1 MTKHN
6 LYISKEG
13 HLTNDFISLYIDA
26 LLLGHVNKLPNE
38 VLEHVEDCKICKQ
51 RILEGYDILKET
63 EEVNVN
69 EHPYFGAKKKELKKT
84 RFLVQYKIVASV
96 VFIISLGIIGFYV
109 LNNKPE
115 TSNKIAEG
123 IEKKSET
130 PDSINENV
138 MLPKDTLKAIDN
150 QEVKNQPDLENE
162 IDLNNLIAENKL
174 EGEEFQ
180 VSPIMLSMLGTN
192 IRSDFFEA
200 KHPKDS
206 TIFENDQPIS
216 FMWDSDIEEEIVL
229 KVFNYKDE
237 LVFESMVLESNEF
250 DLTEALMP
258 GAYIWKIESTDDMF
272 HLGLFFVLK

>member
-1 MTKHN
+1 MKKRN

-13 HLTNDFISLYIDA
+13 HLTNNFISLYIDA
-26 LLLGHVNKLPNE
+26 LLLDRVNKLPIE

-51 RILEGYDILKET
+51 SILEGYDILKET
-63 EEVNVN
+63 EEVNAN
-69 EHPYFGAKKKELKKT
+69 EHPYFGNKKEALKKT
-84 RFLVQYKIVASV
+84 KFLVLYKIVASV
-96 VFIISLGIIGFYV
+96 VFIVSLGIIAFYV

-115 TSNKIAEG
+115 TSNKIAED
-123 IEKKSET
+123 IEKESKI
-130 PDSINENV
+130 PDSINEEV
-138 MLPKDTLKAIDN
+138 MLPKDTSKAIDN
-150 QEVKNQPDLENE
+150 QEIKNQPNLENE
-162 IDLNNLIAENKL
+162 TDLNNLIAENKL
-174 EGEEFQ
+174 EGKEFQ

-206 TIFENDQPIS
+206 TIFENKQPIS

-237 LVFESMVLESNEF
+237 LVFESTVLESNEF

>member
-26 LLLGHVNKLPNE
+26 LLLDHVNKLPNE

-69 EHPYFGAKKKELKKT
+69 EHPYFGTKKKELKKT
-84 RFLVQYKIVASV
+84 RFLVQYKIAASV
-96 VFIISLGIIGFYV
+96 VFIISLGIIAFYI

-130 PDSINENV
+130 PDSINEKV

-216 FMWDSDIEEEIVL
+216 FMWDSDIEEEIVF